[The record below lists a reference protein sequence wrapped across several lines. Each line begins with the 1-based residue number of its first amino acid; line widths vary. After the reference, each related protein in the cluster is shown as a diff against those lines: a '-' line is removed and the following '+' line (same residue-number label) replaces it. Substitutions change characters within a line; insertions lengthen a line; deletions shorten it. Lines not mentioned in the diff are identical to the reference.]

1 MTSFSIISSLRAI
14 ALVTFLVC
22 RFTFSIVQARES
34 FARSFLIEHVFFT
47 LWLVFEREGILT
59 RPSRGA
65 KALVILLEIKTSKIF
80 RFLGAF

>member
-22 RFTFSIVQARES
+22 RFTFSIVQTRES

-47 LWLVFEREGILT
+47 LWLIFEREGILT

-80 RFLGAF
+80 RFLDAF